1 MLSSAMN
8 FPHWDLGGINS
19 GLLIAVI
26 AATHVFVAQFAVG
39 GGFFL
44 VMAEYK
50 GHREGSRHILAWVQR
65 HTRFFLLLTMVVG
78 SMTGVGIWLAIS
90 LTAPAG
96 TSLLIREFVYAWAA
110 EWVFFLAEILTLLL
124 YAASFP
130 RTLKGQMPVRDHLLL
145 GVWYAVFAFL
155 SLCVI
160 NGIISFMLTPGMWLQ
175 NGSFWSAFF
184 NPTYWPALLFRF
196 GLSLCLAGMF
206 GLITTGA
213 IKHEETRENMVRFCA
228 RWICLPFVLMLLG
241 SIWYVAALPEDI
253 RALMQRTTDDIR
265 PFVRSFLYV
274 SPVLFLAGMFLFIRL
289 PRKAYPP
296 YVAVVL
302 VLGLISA
309 GSFEFIRESARR
321 PWLIHGHMYSNGIT
335 VQDGQRINAEGILAT
350 SGWARLR
357 GGLSDAAAPNLAL
370 AKPSAAPVA
379 HDSGQAPA
387 LLASLSPSGRAQF
400 GRFIYVQQCSSCH
413 GLGGPRLDLLPRV
426 KDRGVQGVAALL
438 AAQGIISP
446 YMPPFFGTAEERLF
460 FAQWLVGLEALPRE

>member
-19 GLLIAVI
+19 GLLIAAIAVI
-26 AATHVFVAQFAVG
+26 HVFVAQFAVG

-50 GHREGSRHILAWVQR
+50 GHREGSRHILEWVQR
-65 HTRFFLLLTMVVG
+65 HTRFFLLLTMVFG

-130 RTLKGQMPVRDHLLL
+130 RTLKGQMPARDHLLL

-155 SLCVI
+155 SLAVI
-160 NGIISFMLTPGMWLQ
+160 NGIISFMLTPGLWLQ
-175 NGSFWSAFF
+175 NGSFWSALF

-206 GLITTGA
+206 GLITAGA
-213 IKHEETRENMVRFCA
+213 IEHEDTRENMVRFCA
-228 RWICLPFVLMLLG
+228 QWICLPFVLMLLG
-241 SIWYVAALPEDI
+241 TIWYVAALPEDI
-253 RALMQRTTDDIR
+253 RALMQRATDDIR
-265 PFVRSFLYV
+265 PFVRSFLDAA
-274 SPVLFLAGMFLFIRL
+274 PVLFLAGMFLFIRL

-309 GSFEFIRESARR
+309 GSFEFIRETTRR
-321 PWLIHGHMYSNGIT
+321 PWLIYGHMYSNGIT
-335 VQDGQRINAEGILAT
+335 IQDGQRINAEGILAT

-357 GGLSDAAAPNLAL
+357 AGLVTVDAAAP
-370 AKPSAAPVA
+370 SA
-379 HDSGQAPA
+379 APA
-387 LLASLSPSGRAQF
+387 LLASLSPPGRAQF
-400 GRFIYVQQCSSCH
+400 GRFIYLQQCSSCH

-426 KDRGVQGVAALL
+426 KDRGVRGVDALL
-438 AAQGIISP
+438 AAQGSISA
-446 YMPPFFGTAEERLF
+446 YMPPFFGTDEERLF
-460 FAQWLVGLEALPRE
+460 FAQWLAELETIAPE